1 MTQKTKLVILE
12 GVEGAGKS
20 ALIEQLKTELSE
32 EMRHYVV
39 FLHEAGLQELPFVH
53 REPNYW
59 FRRLKLYADV
69 PFLLTDG
76 LFIIAERSW
85 LSGWC
90 YEPRMYQPAL
100 MSIIYRGI
108 GIAPEDVYVIVIQP
122 KECPSDDDRVRLA
135 YERYGELI
143 EYGSPLGEKVLCA
156 RTIEVAKDFILRL
169 LQQHADA
176 VRGETKRGDDDETK
190 DDANAPV
197 SG

>member
-1 MTQKTKLVILE
+1 MKSKLVILE
-12 GVEGAGKS
+12 GVEGVGKS
-20 ALIEQLKTELSE
+20 TLIEQLKTELSE

-39 FLHEAGLQELPFVH
+39 FLHEAGVQGLPYVY
-53 REPNYW
+53 REPTYW
-59 FRRLKLYADV
+59 FRRLKLYVDV

-76 LFIIAERSW
+76 LFLISERSW

-108 GIAPEDVYVIVIQP
+108 GVAPEDVYVVVIQP
-122 KECPSDDDRVRLA
+122 EECPSDDDRVLLA

-143 EYGSPLGEKVLCA
+143 QYGSPLGERVIGV
-156 RTIEVAKDFILRL
+156 RTAEQAKEFILRL
-169 LQQHADA
+169 LQQHIDA
-176 VRGETKRGDDDETK
+176 LRGDDDEK
-190 DDANAPV
+190 EADDANAPV

>member
-1 MTQKTKLVILE
+1 MKSKLVILE
-12 GVEGAGKS
+12 GIEGVGKS
-20 ALIEQLKTELSE
+20 TLIERLKTELSE
-32 EMRHYVV
+32 EMRHYVA
-39 FLHEAGLQELPFVH
+39 FLHEAGVQGLPFVY
-53 REPNYW
+53 REPTYW
-59 FRRLKLYADV
+59 FRRLKLYVDV

-76 LFIIAERSW
+76 LFLIAERSW

-108 GIAPEDVYVIVIQP
+108 GVAPEDVYVVVIQP
-122 KECPSDDDRVRLA
+122 EECPSDDDRACLA

-143 EYGSPLGEKVLCA
+143 EYGSPLGERVIGV
-156 RTIEVAKDFILRL
+156 RTTEEAKDFILRL
-169 LQQHADA
+169 LQRHMDA
-176 VRGETKRGDDDETK
+176 LRGEKDEAEE

>member
-1 MTQKTKLVILE
+1 MKSKLVILE
-12 GVEGAGKS
+12 GVEGVGKS
-20 ALIEQLKTELSE
+20 TLIEQLKSELSE

-39 FLHEAGLQELPFVH
+39 FLHEAGVQGLPFVY
-53 REPNYW
+53 REPTYW
-59 FRRLKLYADV
+59 FRRLKLYVDV

-76 LFIIAERSW
+76 LFLISERSW

-108 GIAPEDVYVIVIQP
+108 GVSPEDVYVVVIQP
-122 KECPSDDDRVRLA
+122 EACPSDDDRVLLA

-143 EYGSPLGEKVLCA
+143 NYGSPLGERVIGVQ
-156 RTIEVAKDFILRL
+156 TVEQAKDFILRL
-169 LQQHADA
+169 LQQHIDA
-176 VRGETKRGDDDETK
+176 MRGESDETETT
-190 DDANAPV
+190 DANAPV

>member
-12 GVEGAGKS
+12 GVEGVGKS
-20 ALIEQLKTELSE
+20 ALIEQLKSELNE

-39 FLHEAGLQELPFVH
+39 FLHEAGVQGLPFVH
-53 REPNYW
+53 REPTYW

-69 PFLLTDG
+69 PFLLSDG
-76 LFIIAERSW
+76 LFLISERSW

-108 GIAPEDVYVIVIQP
+108 GVAPEDVYVVVIQP
-122 KECPSDDDRVRLA
+122 QECPSDDDRVRLA

-143 EYGSPLGEKVLCA
+143 NYGSPLGEQVIGV
-156 RTIEVAKDFILRL
+156 RTTEQAKDFIVRL
-169 LQQHADA
+169 LQQHIDA
-176 VRGETKRGDDDETK
+176 LRGDGDEKTT
-190 DDANAPV
+190 DANAPV